1 MRRSSFAVGLTLVA
15 TGFVLSNSMPHHA
28 VRANQEAENVLKN
41 DKSAALV
48 EQKLQVCLKVL
59 ELIDKSR
66 KIGAPVQGY
75 SFEMIRWSRQVL
87 EARIYLSLEK
97 SAFKTQDVEVYLSQ
111 AKGPPSPERVSA
123 FEQYLRSM
131 RSLEDLYR
139 PLYQKGNFSTY
150 DFAQI
155 EAVRLQA
162 EIWLSRE
169 KNRE

>member
-1 MRRSSFAVGLTLVA
+1 MRRSSFVVGLMLVA
-15 TGFVLSNSMPHHA
+15 TGFTLSSLMPHHA
-28 VRANQEAENVLKN
+28 VHASQEAERVVKE

-48 EQKLQVCLKVL
+48 EEKLRVCLKVL

-87 EARIYLSLEK
+87 EARIYLSLAK

-111 AKGPPSPERVSA
+111 AKGPANAERVTA

-131 RSLEDLYR
+131 RSLEALYR

-155 EAVRLQA
+155 EAVRVQA
-162 EIWLSRE
+162 DIWLSRE